1 MDDDRDALAKAA
13 ARERQDFEERVFD
26 LAYFW
31 RMSPAEIM
39 ALPMCR
45 FLQFERH
52 AVRIAEKQRP
62 DDG

>member
-1 MDDDRDALAKAA
+1 MDDDSDALAEAA
-13 ARERQDFEERVFD
+13 ARECEAFEERVFD

-31 RMSPAEIM
+31 RMNPAEIM
-39 ALPMCR
+39 ALPMRR

>member
-1 MDDDRDALAKAA
+1 MHDDSDALAEAA
-13 ARERQDFEERVFD
+13 AREREAFEERVFD

-31 RMSPAEIM
+31 RMSPADVM
-39 ALPMCR
+39 ALSMRR

>member
-1 MDDDRDALAKAA
+1 MDDDSDALAEAA
-13 ARERQDFEERVFD
+13 AREREAFEERVFD

-31 RMSPAEIM
+31 RMSPTEIL
-39 ALPMCR
+39 ALPMRR